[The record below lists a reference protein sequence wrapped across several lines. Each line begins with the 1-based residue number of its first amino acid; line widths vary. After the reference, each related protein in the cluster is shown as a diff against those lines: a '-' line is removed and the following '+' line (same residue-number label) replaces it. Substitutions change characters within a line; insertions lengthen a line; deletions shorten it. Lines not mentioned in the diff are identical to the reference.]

1 MFLTLV
7 RAHTHQVIRGWDEAV
22 RDMATGE
29 RATVT
34 IEPAWAYGKKGV
46 PEAGIP
52 PDARLIF
59 DMELV
64 TIV

>member
-1 MFLTLV
+1 MILTLV